1 MDFTAVTAAVSAG
14 TILTAIGALAAI
26 KILPGVAKWGFNK
39 VIGWFR

>member
-1 MDFTAVTAAVSAG
+1 MDFTAVTGAVTA
-14 TILTAIGALAAI
+14 TTVVAAIGAIAAI

>member
-1 MDFTAVTAAVSAG
+1 MDFTAVTGAISATAVVA
-14 TILTAIGALAAI
+14 AIGAIAAI